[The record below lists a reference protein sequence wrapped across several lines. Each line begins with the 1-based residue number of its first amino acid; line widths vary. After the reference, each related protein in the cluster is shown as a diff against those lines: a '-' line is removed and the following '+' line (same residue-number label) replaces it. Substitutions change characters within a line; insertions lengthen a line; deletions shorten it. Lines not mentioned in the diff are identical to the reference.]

1 MKVLLLGAGGQ
12 LGRALQ
18 RLAPAGVDLAT
29 PSREELDICIA
40 SRVHSTLDR
49 LKPDLVIN
57 AAAYTEVDRA
67 ESERD
72 QSFLV
77 NAVAPGIFAKWS
89 AAHGARMLQI
99 STDFVFSG
107 DRPVPWECDA
117 ETSPVNVYGQSKLA
131 GERAVTRAMGADATV
146 IRTSWLYGC
155 NGRNFVTKMLEL
167 MKIRDQ
173 IDVVYDQVGSPTWAN
188 SLAAALWVC
197 ARRPEISG
205 IQHWCDDGVASWYDL
220 AIAIQEEALIRGLV
234 RRQIAI
240 RPIRSAAFPA
250 AARRPSF
257 SVLEKSETAA
267 LLGIGSH
274 HWRENLRAMLDEL
287 AAA

>member
-1 MKVLLLGAGGQ
+1 LKVLLLGAGGQ

-18 RLAPAGVDLAT
+18 RLAPADVDLAT

-49 LKPDLVIN
+49 LKPELVIN

-67 ESERD
+67 ESERE

-77 NAVAPGIFAKWS
+77 NAVAPGIVAEWS

-155 NGRNFVTKMLEL
+155 NGRNFVTK
-167 MKIRDQ
+167 IARVDGRSRDQ
-173 IDVVYDQVGSPTWAN
+173 IDDRLRPGRLTDLGEFAGRGALGLRAPPADQWHPA
-188 SLAAALWVC
+188 
-197 ARRPEISG
+197 
-205 IQHWCDDGVASWYDL
+205 
-220 AIAIQEEALIRGLV
+220 LV
-234 RRQIAI
+234 RRRRRQLVRSRDSDSGRGPDS
-240 RPIRSAAFPA
+240 RPAPA
-250 AARRPSF
+250 TNR
-257 SVLEKSETAA
+257 
-267 LLGIGSH
+267 
-274 HWRENLRAMLDEL
+274 D
-287 AAA
+287 